1 MDELG
6 YAFINAC
13 PIWRT
18 KVLGVVF
25 MSENTN
31 ANSEQVNTG
40 ESYGGY
46 GYRSFVLGSLL
57 IAYIFN
63 FIDRVIISY
72 LQVDIEADI
81 PMTNFQFGLLTGL
94 AFATFYTFL
103 GIPIARLA
111 ERFNRTIIIGVSIIF
126 WSVMTALCG
135 VANSFAMLLI
145 FRLGVGVGEAG
156 LTPPANSLIADYYKT
171 EKRASALS
179 IYSMGVTVGS
189 FCAAIFLG
197 LLIGFVD
204 WRQTFILI
212 GIAGVPIGLIIIFF
226 VKEPPRGYSDEPGTI
241 RTEQPS
247 IGQAFGV
254 LAKNPTFWYVTVGG
268 MFASFVG
275 YALVTFVTKFIR
287 FAFDMGLQEA
297 ALFFLAPLAL
307 IGAVG
312 TWLCGFLADKFKGKS
327 AFWLPAIG
335 LVMAFLLQ
343 VIALNWVAGAWAILG
358 VLLVANLF
366 QYFYLGPMYAIAGSV
381 VSAKMRATAIAILLF
396 VVNLLGY
403 GGGPIFAGALIDNFF
418 AANLADIGD
427 LTMMACRAAE
437 GLTEA
442 QLAQCQDAELSG
454 IRTGLS
460 IVVSI
465 FAVGAVFFL
474 MAMRTVD
481 KDMAKLRA

>member
-1 MDELG
+1 
-6 YAFINAC
+6 
-13 PIWRT
+13 
-18 KVLGVVF
+18 
-25 MSENTN
+25 MSESV
-31 ANSEQVNTG
+31 NSENENTG

-72 LQVDIEADI
+72 LQVNIEADI

-111 ERFNRTIIIGVSIIF
+111 ERFNRTLIIGVSIIF

-135 VANSFAMLLI
+135 VATSFAMLLI

-156 LTPPANSLIADYYKT
+156 LTPPANSLIADYYKSD
-171 EKRASALS
+171 KRASALS
-179 IYSMGVTVGS
+179 IYSTGVTIGS
-189 FCAAIFLG
+189 FCAALFLG
-197 LLIGFVD
+197 LLIGYVD

-212 GIAGVPIGLIIIFF
+212 GIAGIPIGLLIIFF
-226 VKEPPRGYSDEPGTI
+226 VKEPPRGYSNEPGTV
-241 RTEQPS
+241 RTEQPG
-247 IGQAFGV
+247 IGET
-254 LAKNPTFWYVTVGG
+254 LSTLSKNATFWYIAFGG

-275 YALVTFVTKFIR
+275 YALVTFVTKFLR

-327 AFWLPAIG
+327 AFWLPAVG
-335 LVMAFLLQ
+335 LVLAFLLQ
-343 VIALNWVAGAWAILG
+343 VLALNWVAGAWTILI
-358 VLLVANLF
+358 VLLFANLF
-366 QYFYLGPMYAIAGSV
+366 QYFYLGPMYAISGSV
-381 VSAKMRATAIAILLF
+381 VPTKMRATAIAILLF

-403 GGGPIFAGALIDNFF
+403 GFGPIFAGALIDNFF
-418 AANLADIGD
+418 AANLADIAD
-427 LTMMACRAAE
+427 LTMTTCKATETLTAA
-437 GLTEA
+437 
-442 QLAQCQDAELSG
+442 QIAQCQDAELAG

-460 IVVSI
+460 IVVAI
-465 FAVGAVFFL
+465 FTLGGLFFL
-474 MAMRTVD
+474 LAMRSVD

>member
-1 MDELG
+1 
-6 YAFINAC
+6 
-13 PIWRT
+13 
-18 KVLGVVF
+18 
-25 MSENTN
+25 MSDSASAATENTG
-31 ANSEQVNTG
+31 Q
-40 ESYGGY
+40 SYGGY

-72 LQVDIEADI
+72 LQVNIEQDI
-81 PMTNFQFGLLTGL
+81 PMSNFQFGLLTGL

-135 VANSFAMLLI
+135 VATSFVMLLI
-145 FRLGVGVGEAG
+145 FRLGVGIGEAG

-171 EKRASALS
+171 DKRASALS
-179 IYSMGVTVGS
+179 IYSTGVTIGS
-189 FCAAIFLG
+189 FCAALFLG
-197 LLIGFVD
+197 LLIGYVD

-212 GIAGVPIGLIIIFF
+212 GVAGIPIGLIIIFF
-226 VKEPPRGYSDEPGTI
+226 VKEPPRGYSDEPGTV
-241 RTEQPS
+241 RQEQPG
-247 IGQAFGV
+247 IGQTLAV
-254 LAKNPTFWYVTVGG
+254 LVKNATFWYVTIGG

-275 YALVTFVTKFIR
+275 YALVTFVTKFLR

-335 LVMAFLLQ
+335 LVLAFALQ
-343 VIALNWVAGAWAILG
+343 VLALNWVAGAWTILI
-358 VLLVANLF
+358 VLLFANLF

-403 GGGPIFAGALIDNFF
+403 GIGPIFAGALIDNFF
-418 AANLADIGD
+418 ALNLADIAY
-427 LTMMACRAAE
+427 LTVMTCKAGE
-437 GLTEA
+437 GLTEL
-442 QLAQCQDAELSG
+442 QLSQCQDAELQG

-460 IVVSI
+460 IVVGI
-465 FAVGAVFFL
+465 FVLGAVFFL
-474 MAMRTVD
+474 LGMRSVD
-481 KDMAKLRA
+481 RDMDKLKA

>member
-1 MDELG
+1 
-6 YAFINAC
+6 
-13 PIWRT
+13 
-18 KVLGVVF
+18 
-25 MSENTN
+25 MSDTAASSN
-31 ANSEQVNTG
+31 VNTG
-40 ESYGGY
+40 LSYGGY

-57 IAYIFN
+57 VAYIFN

-72 LQVDIEADI
+72 LQVKIEADI
-81 PMTNFQFGLLTGL
+81 PMTNFQWGMLTGL

-135 VANSFAMLLI
+135 VATSFAMLLI
-145 FRLGVGVGEAG
+145 FRLGVGIGEAG

-179 IYSMGVTVGS
+179 IYSTGITIGS
-189 FCAAIFLG
+189 FCAALFLG
-197 LLIGFVD
+197 LMIGHVN

-212 GIAGVPIGLIIIFF
+212 GIAGIPIGLVIIFL

-241 RTEQPS
+241 KQAQPGIVETFS
-247 IGQAFGV
+247 K
-254 LAKNPTFWYVTVGG
+254 LAQNATFWSVTIGG

-275 YALVTFVTKFIR
+275 YALVSFVTKFLM
-287 FAFDMGLQEA
+287 FAFEMDLQTA

-312 TWLCGFLADKFKGKS
+312 TWLCGALADKFKGKS
-327 AFWLPAIG
+327 AFWLPALG
-335 LVMAFLLQ
+335 LVLAFALQ
-343 VIALNWVAGAWAILG
+343 VVALNWVAGAWTILFI
-358 VLLVANLF
+358 LLFANLF

-381 VSAKMRATAIAILLF
+381 VSAKMRATSIAILLF

-403 GGGPIFAGALIDNFF
+403 GFGPMVAGALIDFF
-418 AANLADIGD
+418 YAANLADIAD
-427 LTMMACRAAE
+427 LTVATCKAAE

-442 QLAQCQDAELSG
+442 QVAQCQGAELQG

-460 IVVSI
+460 IVVAI
-465 FAVGAVFFL
+465 FALGAVFFL
-474 MAMRTVD
+474 LGMRT
-481 KDMAKLRA
+481 

>member
-1 MDELG
+1 MSDS
-6 YAFINAC
+6 ANAA
-13 PIWRT
+13 T
-18 KVLGVVF
+18 
-25 MSENTN
+25 
-31 ANSEQVNTG
+31 VNTG
-40 ESYGGY
+40 QSYGGY

-72 LQVDIEADI
+72 LQVNIEQDI
-81 PMTNFQFGLLTGL
+81 PMSNFQFGLLTGL

-111 ERFNRTIIIGVSIIF
+111 ERFNRTLIIGVSIIF

-135 VANSFAMLLI
+135 VATSFAMLLI

-156 LTPPANSLIADYYKT
+156 LTPPANSLIADYYKSD
-171 EKRASALS
+171 KRASALS
-179 IYSMGVTVGS
+179 IYSTGVTIGS
-189 FCAAIFLG
+189 FCAALFLG
-197 LLIGFVD
+197 LLIGYVD

-226 VKEPPRGYSDEPGTI
+226 VKEPPRGYSDEPDTVRI
-241 RTEQPS
+241 EQPG
-247 IGQAFGV
+247 IGQTLGV
-254 LAKNPTFWYVTVGG
+254 LAKNATFWYVTIGG

-275 YALVTFVTKFIR
+275 YALVTFVTKFLR

-327 AFWLPAIG
+327 AFWLPAGG
-335 LVMAFLLQ
+335 LVIAFLLQ
-343 VIALNWVAGAWAILG
+343 VLALNWAAGAWTILI
-358 VLLVANLF
+358 VLLFANLF
-366 QYFYLGPMYAIAGSV
+366 QYFYLGPMYAISGSV

-403 GGGPIFAGALIDNFF
+403 GIGPIFAGALIDNFF
-418 AANLADIGD
+418 AANLSEFAD
-427 LTMMACRAAE
+427 LTMMTCKAAE
-437 GLTEA
+437 GLSET
-442 QLAQCQDAELSG
+442 QLAQCQDAELQG

-460 IVVSI
+460 IVVSVFLI
-465 FAVGAVFFL
+465 GGVFFL
-474 MAMRTVD
+474 LGMRTVD
-481 KDMAKLRA
+481 KDLAKLKA

>member
-1 MDELG
+1 MSDNE
-6 YAFINAC
+6 NAE
-13 PIWRT
+13 T
-18 KVLGVVF
+18 
-25 MSENTN
+25 
-31 ANSEQVNTG
+31 VNTG
-40 ESYGGY
+40 QSYGGY

-72 LQVDIEADI
+72 LQVNIEADI
-81 PMTNFQFGLLTGL
+81 PMSNFQFGLLTGL

-135 VANSFAMLLI
+135 VATSFAMLLI

-171 EKRASALS
+171 DKRASALS
-179 IYSMGVTVGS
+179 IYSTGVTIGS
-189 FCAAIFLG
+189 FCAALFLG

-212 GIAGVPIGLIIIFF
+212 GVAGVPIGLVIIFF
-226 VKEPPRGYSDEPGTI
+226 VKEPPRGYSDEPGTK
-241 RTEQPS
+241 RTAQPG
-247 IGQAFGV
+247 IIEAFSK
-254 LAKNPTFWYVTVGG
+254 LSRNATFWYVSIGG

-275 YALVTFVTKFIR
+275 YALVTFVTKFLR

-307 IGAVG
+307 VGAVG

-327 AFWLPAIG
+327 AFWLPAVG
-335 LVMAFLLQ
+335 LVLAFVLQ
-343 VIALNWVAGAWAILG
+343 VIALNWVAGAWTILI
-358 VLLVANLF
+358 VLLFANLF
-366 QYFYLGPMYAIAGSV
+366 QYFYLGPMYAISGSV

-403 GGGPIFAGALIDNFF
+403 GIGPIFAGALIDNFF
-418 AANLADIGD
+418 AANLNEFAD
-427 LTMMACRAAE
+427 LTMATCKVAE

-460 IVVSI
+460 ITVAI
-465 FAVGAVFFL
+465 FTLGAVCFL
-474 MAMRTVD
+474 LAMRTVD
-481 KDMAKLRA
+481 KDMAKLKA